1 MNKTTIQNIA
11 ILLFFIMFIYSGFM
25 KILNFKTKTEVLV
38 SKTNLPFPLNDLG
51 MIGVILLEIIGSLLI
66 IYYFWFGG
74 INKELIRNICM
85 VFIVFLVVVTYL
97 YHPPWDKLIPFLS
110 NITTIGG
117 MLLIYNLL

>member
-74 INKELIRNICM
+74 INKELIRNICK

>member
-1 MNKTTIQNIA
+1 MVDGQYGKQ
-11 ILLFFIMFIYSGFM
+11 
-25 KILNFKTKTEVLV
+25 LNFKTKTEVLV